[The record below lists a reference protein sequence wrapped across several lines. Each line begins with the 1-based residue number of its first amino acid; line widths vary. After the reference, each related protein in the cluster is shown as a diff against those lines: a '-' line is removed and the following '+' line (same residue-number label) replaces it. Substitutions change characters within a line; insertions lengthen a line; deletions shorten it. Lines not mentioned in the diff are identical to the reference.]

1 MAEREIIT
9 HYFHLG
15 YPNEIIREFLSNY
28 HDITM
33 SLRTLKRR
41 LRDFSLRRNGNM
53 NEDVQERIR
62 EVIENE
68 ISNGSGASLGYRSM
82 WHLLRLQYH
91 VHVPRRVVAQI
102 LHEVDPEG
110 VQQRRRRRLSR
121 RRYISFGPNFC
132 CHVDGQ
138 YLCAESILKNT
149 TCRGWVLTLCD
160 LSIYIYIYIYIK
172 YVVVL
177 KLVYSE
183 KYLNIPNGNRT
194 VSPDCDKLKP
204 PYTRYA

>member
-15 YPNEIIREFLSNY
+15 YPNEVIREFLSNY
-28 HDITM
+28 HGITM

-41 LRDFSLRRNGNM
+41 LRDFNLRRNGNM

-62 EVIENE
+62 EVIESE
-68 ISNGSGASLGYRSM
+68 ISSGSGASLGYRSM

-91 VHVPRRVVAQI
+91 VHVPRRVVAEI
-102 LHEVDPEG
+102 LNEVDPEG

-132 CHVDGQ
+132 WHVDG
-138 YLCAESILKNT
+138 E
-149 TCRGWVLTLCD
+149 
-160 LSIYIYIYIYIK
+160 
-172 YVVVL
+172 
-177 KLVYSE
+177 
-183 KYLNIPNGNRT
+183 
-194 VSPDCDKLKP
+194 
-204 PYTRYA
+204 